1 MDRMTCEGP
10 APQRARA
17 GRRWRA
23 AQAVVLALAVPAL
36 AEAQAARPSDDDRV
50 PGDAPQD
57 VTAPASGAEGV
68 VEAATATIARSST
81 AASRPPRRYDVAALR
96 ALVEQERADRRAYR
110 IGALITGGVISA
122 STIIVGATR
131 PADTIGSETLIV
143 TGAVVGLWTVL
154 AQGLTLRPMIDVG
167 ERFEVLVA
175 REGSEDA
182 ALDALEREWAEAAR
196 AVGERR
202 VQVGAVTLGLG
213 AAAAIAGTGLVL
225 GVDGGSRSGGAL
237 VVGGALTAFA
247 GLANLMFRSD
257 EEMAYA
263 VFAAA
268 RALTVAP
275 VPGGVHVGVGGSF

>member
-1 MDRMTCEGP
+1 MGRMTDE
-10 APQRARA
+10 AFEVR
-17 GRRWRA
+17 GRRSLTA
-23 AQAVVLALAVPAL
+23 LGLLLALA
-36 AEAQAARPSDDDRV
+36 ARPPAAAQPTDDRV
-50 PGDAPQD
+50 PGDAPLD
-57 VTAPASGAEGV
+57 AKVPTTTVTATASTR
-68 VEAATATIARSST
+68 AA
-81 AASRPPRRYDVAALR
+81 PRAPRWDLAALR

-110 IGALITGGVISA
+110 LGALVTGGVISA

-131 PADTIGSETLIV
+131 RADTLGTETLIV
-143 TGAVVGLWTVL
+143 TGAVVGVWTVL

-167 ERFEVLVA
+167 ERLEVLVA
-175 REGSEDA
+175 REGSEDL
-182 ALDALEREWAEAAR
+182 ALEALEREWAEAAR

-202 VQVGAVTLGLG
+202 VQVAAVTLGLG
-213 AAAAIAGTGLVL
+213 GAAAIAGTGLVL
-225 GVDGGSRSGGAL
+225 GVDGGSRAGGAL
-237 VVGGALTAFA
+237 VVGGAITALA